1 MKDGKSD
8 VVNNASIP
16 KIDPIIH
23 KNGLCNLI
31 LITFISYYM

>member
-16 KIDPIIH
+16 KIDPTIH
-23 KNGLCNLI
+23 KNGL
-31 LITFISYYM
+31 